1 MTLLSFVVL
10 KGPSRFTM
18 MQAPTVLIVHD
29 DRSVSARISA
39 TLQGRTDVSIAA
51 TFDEAK
57 AILIASPPAVL
68 ITGVRLGQFNGLHLV
83 IRSRIDHPE
92 TASFV
97 ILEKPDAAAEQEAAA
112 HGAISLEYPV
122 KEKELLMLV
131 AAAIDRVGR

>member
-1 MTLLSFVVL
+1 
-10 KGPSRFTM
+10 
-18 MQAPTVLIVHD
+18 
-29 DRSVSARISA
+29 VSARISA
-39 TLQGRTDVSIAA
+39 TLQGRADVSIAA

-122 KEKELLMLV
+122 NEKELLMLV
-131 AAAIDRVGR
+131 AAALDRVGR

>member
-1 MTLLSFVVL
+1 
-10 KGPSRFTM
+10 M

-29 DRSVSARISA
+29 DPSVSARISA
-39 TLQGRTDVSIAA
+39 TLQGRADVSIAA

-57 AILIASPPAVL
+57 AILTASPPAVL

-83 IRSRIDHPE
+83 IRSRIDHPG

-112 HGAISLEYPV
+112 LGAISLEYPV
-122 KEKELLMLV
+122 KEKELLTLV
-131 AAAIDRVGR
+131 AAAIDRVGH